1 MAKMLKLAMAPD
13 GRVVY
18 KESGRV
24 VRGNITTKLYKNGTV
39 GVYRNGRRI
48 GITSKPTKAQQQR
61 INKLASTRSKR
72 AERKATREVIDYAGD
87 YVSEV
92 PNGWDGATEIK
103 TIYDTYPVPHYD
115 ANGKF
120 IWTDWITPLN
130 KEQRGRINYASYL
143 QQMTERG
150 SLSIEEANEM
160 WEEYLSATDDR
171 RNEMWKEA
179 HKRDNELGYKYLEAR
194 PSDLKK
200 ALRAMGFD
208 FQSLKG

>member
-1 MAKMLKLAMAPD
+1 MAPD

-24 VRGNITTKLYKNGTV
+24 VRGNVTTKLYKNGTV

-61 INKLASTRSKR
+61 IDKLAGTRSKR
-72 AERKATREVIDYAGD
+72 AERKATKEAIDYAGD
-87 YVSEV
+87 YVSDV
-92 PNGWDGATEIK
+92 PNGWEGATEIK

-120 IWTDWITPLN
+120 LRTDWITPLN
-130 KEQRGRINYASYL
+130 REQRGKINYASYL

-150 SLSIEEANEM
+150 TLTVEEANEM
-160 WEEYLSATDDR
+160 WEEYNSANDDR
-171 RNEMWKEA
+171 KNEMWKEA
-179 HKRDNELGYKYLEAR
+179 HKRDNEVGYKYLESR
-194 PSDLKK
+194 SSDLKK